1 MKNLFLY
8 SLFILA
14 VLIVSLSG
22 EVYSADITISH
33 YDKTIIAE
41 NTEPVLLAE
50 EGGIQSSNRFLIVPG
65 KSVGLIEMG
74 KPISKK
80 AMNLMGKPTNFTPP
94 TTGKKG
100 IDTGSYYWEDKLI
113 IKINDG
119 KNDLNVYQAFIISPK
134 YYTTRG
140 IRRGSTL
147 AELKKAYPKG
157 KKVELMDHDFG
168 WQIPGMTFGVYEKK
182 VTSMSV
188 HPLKQMSE

>member
-1 MKNLFLY
+1 MKNLYLY
-8 SLFILA
+8 SLLFFTVIINMLPGVA
-14 VLIVSLSG
+14 
-22 EVYSADITISH
+22 YPADIHILDSG
-33 YDKTIIAE
+33 KIIVDR

-50 EGGIQSSNRFLIVPG
+50 NGGIQSSNRFLIVPG
-65 KSVGLIEMG
+65 KSIGLIEIG

-80 AMNLMGKPTNFTPP
+80 VMNLMGKPTNFTPP

-119 KNDLNVYQAFIISPK
+119 KNDLNVYQAFIMSKK

-140 IRRGSTL
+140 VRLGSTL

-157 KKVELMDHDFG
+157 KKVEMMDHDFG

-182 VTSMSV
+182 VSSMSV
-188 HPLKQMSE
+188 HPVKLMSE

>member
-1 MKNLFLY
+1 MKKLSLY
-8 SLFILA
+8 CFLFIL
-14 VLIVSLSG
+14 LFINLLSCAAF
-22 EVYSADITISH
+22 SAE
-33 YDKTIIAE
+33 K
-41 NTEPVLLAE
+41 
-50 EGGIQSSNRFLIVPG
+50 GGIQSSNRFLIVPG
-65 KSVGLIEMG
+65 KSIGLIEIG

-80 AMNLMGKPTNFTPP
+80 VMNLMGKPTNFTPP

-119 KNDLNVYQAFIISPK
+119 KNDLNVYQAFIISKK

-157 KKVELMDHDFG
+157 KKVEMMDHDFG

-182 VTSMSV
+182 VSSMSV
-188 HPLKQMSE
+188 HPLKQMTE